1 MQQFRLSKKN
11 KPVLQT
17 NKFMMKIFLPA
28 FFSLLFCLSLQA
40 QTKIM
45 IAVASNMQYTVE
57 AIKTEFQKTDKIQ
70 IDVVL
75 GASGNLVQQILQGA
89 PFDIF
94 ISADTVFPQKL
105 FEKNFTVQPPKVY
118 AQGVLVLWSVKQ
130 NILLNSNLQFLLFN
144 NIKAVAIANPKT
156 APYGVAAEAILKKYN
171 VYHQVKN
178 KLATGQNVSQASQFI
193 ATGAADAGFTAKAIV
208 LSGEMKGR
216 GKWIELNRND
226 YPPIKQSA
234 ALLKYSQKSHSTEA
248 KKFYDFL
255 YSMQAKEIYKKFGYV
270 IN

>member
-1 MQQFRLSKKN
+1 MRN
-11 KPVLQT
+11 
-17 NKFMMKIFLPA
+17 FLFA
-28 FFSLLFCLSLQA
+28 FFYFSFYLPIQG
-40 QTKIM
+40 QTKII
-45 IAVASNMQYTVE
+45 IAVASNMQYSVE
-57 AIKTEFQKTDKIQ
+57 ALKKEFQKTNKIQ

-75 GASGNLVQQILQGA
+75 GASGNLAQQIMQGA

-94 ISADTVFPQKL
+94 ISADTVFSQKL

-130 NILLNSNLQFLLFN
+130 NSFLNSNLQFLLLK
-144 NIKAVAIANPKT
+144 NIKTIAIANPET
-156 APYGVAAEAILKKYN
+156 APYGFAAEAVLKKYN
-171 VYHQVKN
+171 LYNRVKN
-178 KLATGQNVSQASQFI
+178 KLVVGESISQTSQFI

-208 LSGEMKGR
+208 LSGEMKNKGR
-216 GKWIELNRND
+216 WIELDRND

-234 ALLKYSQKSHSTEA
+234 ALLKYSQKSHSIEA

-255 YSMQAKEIYKKFGYV
+255 YSVQAKKIFEKFGYI